1 MINSQ
6 VFYIENFINI
16 KNLTIIN
23 NWTKNN
29 TPEKDP
35 SGNTPFEHF
44 SPFKSDDVEIRK
56 IFDKLQIKL
65 YKTIK
70 TKFLISVY
78 QENIANIMIY
88 KTGDF
93 LPEHIDNM
101 NEQKILT
108 PTGYASRDISST
120 IYFNDNYLGGEIFF
134 PKQDLKIK
142 PSAGSVVMFPSH
154 DSYPHLVFPVLS
166 GVRYSATNFWC
177 IN

>member
-6 VFYIENFINI
+6 IFYIENFIDI
-16 KNLTIIN
+16 ENLTTIN
-23 NWTKNN
+23 NWIKKN
-29 TPEKDP
+29 TPEKDL
-35 SGNTPFEHF
+35 SGNTPFEYFCLH
-44 SPFKSDDVEIRK
+44 KSNDFEATNALNE
-56 IFDKLQIKL
+56 LQIKL

-70 TKFLISVY
+70 KTFLVNIY
-78 QENIANIMIY
+78 KENTANIMIY

-108 PTGYASRDISST
+108 PTGYGSRDISST
-120 IYFNDNYLGGEIFF
+120 IYFNDNYLGGEICF

-177 IN
+177 ID

>member
-1 MINSQ
+1 MINPQ

-16 KNLTIIN
+16 KNLTVIN
-23 NWTKNN
+23 NWIKNN

-35 SGNTPFEHF
+35 SGNTPFEYF
-44 SPFKSDDVEIRK
+44 TPVKSDDVEIRK
-56 IFDKLQIKL
+56 IFDELQIKL

-70 TKFLISVY
+70 TKFLINVH
-78 QENIANIMIY
+78 QEHIANIMVY
-88 KTGDF
+88 KLNDF
-93 LPEHIDNM
+93 LPEHIDNT
-101 NEQKILT
+101 NGQKLLT

-120 IYFNDNYLGGEIFF
+120 IYFNNNYLGGEICF

-166 GVRYSATNFWC
+166 GVRYSATSFWC

>member
-23 NWTKNN
+23 NWIKNN

-35 SGNTPFEHF
+35 SGNTPFEYL
-44 SPFKSDDVEIRK
+44 SAAKSDDAEIRK
-56 IFDKLQIKL
+56 IFDELQIKL
-65 YKTIK
+65 YQTIK

-78 QENIANIMIY
+78 QENIADVMVY

-134 PKQDLKIK
+134 PKQELKIK

-154 DSYPHLVFPVLS
+154 DSYPHLVFPVLT
-166 GVRYSATNFWC
+166 GVRYATTNFWC

>member
-23 NWTKNN
+23 NWIKNN

-35 SGNTPFEHF
+35 SGNTPFEYF
-44 SPFKSDDVEIRK
+44 SPFKSDDVK
-56 IFDKLQIKL
+56 IKKTFDELQIKL

-70 TKFLISVY
+70 TKFLINVY
-78 QENIANIMIY
+78 QENIANIMVY
-88 KTGDF
+88 KLNDF

-108 PTGYASRDISST
+108 PTGYVSRDISST
-120 IYFNDNYLGGEIFF
+120 IYFNDNYLGGEIVF

-154 DSYPHLVFPVLS
+154 DSYPHLVFPVLN
-166 GVRYSATNFWC
+166 GLRYSATNFWC